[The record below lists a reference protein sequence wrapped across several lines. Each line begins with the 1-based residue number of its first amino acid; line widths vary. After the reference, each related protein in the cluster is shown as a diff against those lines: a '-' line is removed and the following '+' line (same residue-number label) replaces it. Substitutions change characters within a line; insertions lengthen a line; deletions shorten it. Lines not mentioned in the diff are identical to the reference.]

1 MQGNTEFQEGERRN
15 WLVGCAHKQ
24 LRGLVVSGTWHQ
36 GGKMEMGALA
46 KRERAQSC
54 AVPLREL
61 GEL

>member
-1 MQGNTEFQEGERRN
+1 MCTQAAEGTGSVWYMAPRRKD
-15 WLVGCAHKQ
+15 GD
-24 LRGLVVSGTWHQ
+24 
-36 GGKMEMGALA
+36 GALA